1 MRLDKLI
8 VEQFG
13 LSRRTAQKAVRRG
26 QVEVAGRCCLE
37 PGQEVEPGTPLAY
50 DPNRPRPGTAA
61 RRLRVLY
68 EDRHIL
74 IVDKPAGL
82 LTQPTQARERDT
94 LLEWAGRYLARKHG
108 LDRPYLGIV
117 HRLDQD
123 TSGVILLV
131 TASRALRLFQA
142 VFRAHTIE
150 RNYLAV
156 VEGVFLTSSGRID
169 MPLVADRGDGRH
181 GVARILSQ
189 GFPAVTHF
197 EVIESFGQVASQVAC
212 RFETGR
218 THQIRIYL
226 AEIGHQVVVDPVYR
240 PRSGPK
246 FPVPFPRQA
255 LHAQALGF
263 LHPLTEEAIRVE
275 APLPPDLTDLVAELR
290 HRF

>member
-1 MRLDKLI
+1 M
-8 VEQFG
+8 
-13 LSRRTAQKAVRRG
+13 
-26 QVEVAGRCCLE
+26 
-37 PGQEVEPGTPLAY
+37 
-50 DPNRPRPGTAA
+50 
-61 RRLRVLY
+61 
-68 EDRHIL
+68 
-74 IVDKPAGL
+74 
-82 LTQPTQARERDT
+82 
-94 LLEWAGRYLARKHG
+94 
-108 LDRPYLGIV
+108 
-117 HRLDQD
+117 
-123 TSGVILLV
+123 
-131 TASRALRLFQA
+131 
-142 VFRAHTIE
+142 
-150 RNYLAV
+150 AV

-275 APLPPDLTDLVAELR
+275 APLPPTSPTWSPNCDTGFEVPQR
-290 HRF
+290 HRAGPSPSSLRAHSYWSQCREIILRVITHNVIIILCLGFATEQVDTISLPRHNPVPILVLLRGT